1 MKGTVGDTWLLGTG
15 PWLLSFALSSPWFQ
29 FVATLVRNPA
39 LLCVDVSLM
48 FSWSDP
54 NFRKSESRNVWD
66 GQQHSL
72 CLLFKV
78 PEC

>member
-1 MKGTVGDTWLLGTG
+1 MVLLGTHG
-15 PWLLSFALSSPWFQ
+15 CLVQGHGCSALPCPVSPWFQ

-54 NFRKSESRNVWD
+54 NFRKSESGNVWN